1 LLYACD
7 KGLPHIPPDPSPRG
21 PEIHAFGSSH
31 ALLVDP
37 TRRLTEQ
44 DYVRLDHLLGKHF
57 AEVSLEILK
66 LVAFCWVMLLLLAV
80 IGVSA
85 LR

>member
-1 LLYACD
+1 MQ
-7 KGLPHIPPDPSPRG
+7 
-21 PEIHAFGSSH
+21 AFGTSH
-31 ALLVDP
+31 TLLIDP
-37 TRRLTEQ
+37 TGRLTEQ
-44 DYVRLDHLLGKHF
+44 DYERVDHLLGKHF
-57 AEVSLEILK
+57 AEVSLEIIK

>member
-1 LLYACD
+1 MQ
-7 KGLPHIPPDPSPRG
+7 
-21 PEIHAFGSSH
+21 AFGTSH
-31 ALLVDP
+31 TLLVDP

-57 AEVSLEILK
+57 AEVSLEIIK
-66 LVAFCWVMLLLLAV
+66 LAAFCWVMLLLLAV